1 MKLYLTNFDQEKGEI
16 LIPDVFSKFLNADAR
31 FEFVT
36 RFDAK
41 KLVLER

>member
-1 MKLYLTNFDQEKGEI
+1 LKLFSTNFDPNKGEI
-16 LIPDVFSKFLNADAR
+16 IIPDIFSEVISSDAKFEL
-31 FEFVT
+31 VT